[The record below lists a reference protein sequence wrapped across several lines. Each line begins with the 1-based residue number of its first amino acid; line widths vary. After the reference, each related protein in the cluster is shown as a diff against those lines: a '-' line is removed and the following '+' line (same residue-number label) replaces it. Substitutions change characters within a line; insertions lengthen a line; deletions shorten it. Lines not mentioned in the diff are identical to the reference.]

1 LQGNLHTVII
11 HEYKITSNL
20 RFMNLSYLIFSIGSC
35 ILLSSTAMAQ
45 TPGNPATNAAS
56 SVAAAVA
63 DAQSVGVFKQVQGQ
77 AWQGPAQSRRVITPG
92 EPVLAGERL
101 RTGRNGTAS
110 LTLKDGTVLTLGP
123 DTSVDLTQ
131 FNFNTT
137 TQEGS
142 LGLDL
147 LQGTLRV
154 VTGLLAKVNPER
166 FRISTP
172 TAVVGVRGTDFI
184 VEARLPLF
192 VTESSR

>member
-1 LQGNLHTVII
+1 
-11 HEYKITSNL
+11 
-20 RFMNLSYLIFSIGSC
+20 
-35 ILLSSTAMAQ
+35 
-45 TPGNPATNAAS
+45 
-56 SVAAAVA
+56 
-63 DAQSVGVFKQVQGQ
+63 
-77 AWQGPAQSRRVITPG
+77 VITPG

>member
-1 LQGNLHTVII
+1 
-11 HEYKITSNL
+11 
-20 RFMNLSYLIFSIGSC
+20 MNLKYLIFSISSC
-35 ILLSSTAMAQ
+35 LILSGTAMAQ
-45 TPGNPATNAAS
+45 TSGNPATTAAS
-56 SVAAAVA
+56 SVAVA
-63 DAQSVGVFKQVQGQ
+63 DAGGVGIFKQVQGQ
-77 AWQGPAQSRRVITPG
+77 AWQGQAESRRVIMPG

-123 DTSVDLTQ
+123 DTSLDLTQ
-131 FNFNTT
+131 FHFNTT

-154 VTGLLAKVNPER
+154 ITGLLAKVNPER
-166 FRISTP
+166 FRITTP

-184 VEARLPLF
+184 VEARGPLF
-192 VTESSR
+192 DPDSSR